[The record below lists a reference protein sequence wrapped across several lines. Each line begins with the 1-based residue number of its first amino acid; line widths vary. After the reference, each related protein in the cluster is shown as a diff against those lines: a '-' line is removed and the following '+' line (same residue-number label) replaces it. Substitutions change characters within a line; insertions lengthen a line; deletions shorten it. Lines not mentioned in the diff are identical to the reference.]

1 MNFDEAFKLLIGHEG
16 GFQKDPRDRGNWTSG
31 KLGVG
36 QLKGTKYGI
45 SAMTYPGEDIE
56 NLTLERAKQLYARDF
71 WGKAGADLVPDVL
84 RYDVFD
90 TAVNSGAKRAV
101 QFIQRA
107 VGVPDDGVIGPVT
120 ALAIS
125 PVDPYRM
132 LARFNGHRLDFLNDN
147 PELWATYGRGWAQRI
162 AENLIGA

>member
-31 KLGVG
+31 KPGLG

-90 TAVNSGAKRAV
+90 TAVHSGTKRAV

-120 ALAIS
+120 TLAIS
-125 PVDPYRM
+125 HVDPYRM